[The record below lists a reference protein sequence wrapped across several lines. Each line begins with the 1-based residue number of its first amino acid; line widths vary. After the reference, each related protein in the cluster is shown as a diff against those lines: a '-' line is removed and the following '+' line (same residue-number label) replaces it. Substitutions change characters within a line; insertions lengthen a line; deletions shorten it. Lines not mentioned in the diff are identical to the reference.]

1 MLSLEEGTLAVRTA
15 RRVIEEYV
23 RTNKVPK
30 VDLPEAFNDLSGVFV
45 TLKEDGELRGC
56 IGYPYPDL
64 PLSKALVD
72 AAVQAATQDPRFE
85 RVRSAELDH
94 IAVEVTVLSEPEP
107 LKVKPVDRPKS
118 IVIGRDGIIVEYG
131 LYRGLLLPQVPVE
144 QRWGPEEYLEYGC
157 LKAGISP
164 DAWVDDKT
172 KVYTFQGQIF
182 QETSPK
188 GEVVEEKIDA
198 ALDKCEV
205 KK

>member
-1 MLSLEEGTLAVRTA
+1 MAVKTA

-30 VDLPEAFNDLSGVFV
+30 ADLPEAFNDLSGVFV

-64 PLSKALVD
+64 PLSKALAD

-85 RVRSAELDH
+85 RVRSAELDR
-94 IAVEVTVLSEPEP
+94 ISVEVTVLSEPEP
-107 LKVKPVDRPKS
+107 LKVKPMDRPKS